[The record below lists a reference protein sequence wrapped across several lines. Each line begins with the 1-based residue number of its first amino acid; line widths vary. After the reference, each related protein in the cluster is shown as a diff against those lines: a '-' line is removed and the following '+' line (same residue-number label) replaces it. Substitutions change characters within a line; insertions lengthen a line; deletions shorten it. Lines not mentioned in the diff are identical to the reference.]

1 MESLIQAELDIV
13 EEHILTCLFKDA
25 SNPQIN
31 AAVKSYCAITGKSH
45 INFINEN
52 IQRFECV
59 IRPLM
64 NENGTV
70 SGEKLSQLIE
80 AKFNKQI
87 PIGDFRLV
95 DVSRAIEPWLMT
107 LGAFLQ

>member
-1 MESLIQAELDIV
+1 MGESAKSKCTSNNWHTWDN
-13 EEHILTCLFKDA
+13 ILF
-25 SNPQIN
+25 
-31 AAVKSYCAITGKSH
+31 
-45 INFINEN
+45 
-52 IQRFECV
+52 QRFECV

-70 SGEKLSQLIE
+70 NGEKLSQLIE

>member
-1 MESLIQAELDIV
+1 
-13 EEHILTCLFKDA
+13 
-25 SNPQIN
+25 
-31 AAVKSYCAITGKSH
+31 
-45 INFINEN
+45 
-52 IQRFECV
+52 
-59 IRPLM
+59 M

-70 SGEKLSQLIE
+70 NGEKLSQLIE